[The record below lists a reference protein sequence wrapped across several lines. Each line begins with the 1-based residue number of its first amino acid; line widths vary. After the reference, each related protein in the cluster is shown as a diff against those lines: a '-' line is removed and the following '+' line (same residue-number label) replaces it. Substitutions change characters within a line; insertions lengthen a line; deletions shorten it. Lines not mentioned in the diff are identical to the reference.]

1 MDTAEGQRAGTI
13 PQPLVVAPPAG
24 DPLVLGLGSFVA
36 GATVVGFDL
45 TGVFPAAPIY
55 LAITLGSS
63 ALGLL
68 IATLWAARLGQSFVA
83 AVTGL
88 FSSFW
93 FSLAIILFGLFNGWF
108 GDTTELGFDP
118 LRAYYWTWAIVIF
131 LLTIA
136 SLRLPVM
143 FVLLIGLVD
152 LALILLALAY
162 VGDEPTTGVIKL
174 AGWVLWASGLVGA
187 FLFVGAGSVSLGGKG
202 MSPGPPV
209 VK

>member
-1 MDTAEGQRAGTI
+1 MDTAEQQRAGTI
-13 PQPLVVAPPAG
+13 PQPFVVAPPAG

-45 TGVFPAAPIY
+45 TGVFAGAPVY
-55 LAITLGSS
+55 LAVTLGSS

-93 FSLAIILFGLFNGWF
+93 FSLAILLFGLFNGWF
-108 GDTTELGFDP
+108 GDTTALGFDP
-118 LRAYYWTWAIVIF
+118 VRAFYWSWAIVIF

-136 SLRLPVM
+136 SLRLPIM

-152 LALILLALAY
+152 LTLILLGVAY
-162 VGDEPTTGVIKL
+162 AGDEPTTGLIKL
-174 AGWVLWASGLVGA
+174 AGWVLWGSGVVGA
-187 FLFVGAGSVSLGGKG
+187 LLFVGAGSVSLGGKG

>member
-1 MDTAEGQRAGTI
+1 MDTEAQQAGVAV

-36 GATVVGFDL
+36 GATAVGFDA
-45 TGVFPAAPIY
+45 TGIFPSGAVY
-55 LAITLGSS
+55 VSITLGAS

-68 IATLWAARLGQSFVA
+68 IATLWAARLGQTFVA

-88 FSSFW
+88 FSTFW
-93 FSLAIILFGLFNGWF
+93 FSLAILLLGLNNGWF
-108 GDTTELGFDP
+108 GDTTALGLDP
-118 LRAYYWTWAIVIF
+118 LRAYFWTWAIVIL

-136 SLRLPVM
+136 SLRLPIM
-143 FVLLIGLVD
+143 FVLVIGGVD
-152 LALILLALAY
+152 LTLILLALAY
-162 VGDEPTTGVIKL
+162 MSDAPTTGLIKL
-174 AGWVLWASGLVGA
+174 AGWVLWASGVVGA
-187 FLFVGAGSVSLGGKG
+187 LVFLSVGSVSLGGKG